1 LLFRIAYFLHDGRS
15 LRQTCLYNS
24 FPAFK
29 KKPAASICWWGFV
42 ARCHYLLLLSRLF
55 IYFERLLMRRIM
67 TIILST
73 ALALALNG
81 CACAPG
87 FVGFDS
93 RCGFLNFPSG
103 QP

>member
-1 LLFRIAYFLHDGRS
+1 MLLGPCS
-15 LRQTCLYNS
+15 LVL
-24 FPAFK
+24 
-29 KKPAASICWWGFV
+29 I
-42 ARCHYLLLLSRLF
+42 LSLLF
-55 IYFERLLMRRIM
+55 IYLERLLMRRIM
-67 TIILST
+67 IIILSA
-73 ALALALNG
+73 ALALVLNG

>member
-1 LLFRIAYFLHDGRS
+1 MLLGPCR
-15 LRQTCLYNS
+15 
-24 FPAFK
+24 
-29 KKPAASICWWGFV
+29 
-42 ARCHYLLLLSRLF
+42 LLLILSLLF
-55 IYFERLLMRRIM
+55 IYLERLLMRRIM
-67 TIILST
+67 TILLSA